1 MCVEDIIIIFVAKE
15 NFQSFLEM
23 TIQGIKIQIVSQN
36 LAQMSTNLNIVYFML
51 LLIEEACN

>member
-51 LLIEEACN
+51 LLIEEVCN

>member
-23 TIQGIKIQIVSQN
+23 TIQDIKIQIVSQN